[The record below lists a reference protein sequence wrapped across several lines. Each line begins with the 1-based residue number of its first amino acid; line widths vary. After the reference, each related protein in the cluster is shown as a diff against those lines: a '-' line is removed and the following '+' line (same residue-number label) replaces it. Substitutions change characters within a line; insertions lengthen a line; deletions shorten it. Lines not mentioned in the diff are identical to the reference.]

1 MSRIGKKSIAVPD
14 AITLTVARDS
24 VTVKGAK
31 GELRLPLPGFI
42 SVAVNDQSCEVTRTG
57 DGKKHREM
65 HGTIRSCI
73 VNMIIGVIDG
83 YKKVLDIQGIG
94 YRGEVQGNKLVMHL
108 GKACPIEYVIPQGLA
123 VAVEKNTRLIISGI
137 DKEKVGSAAAKIR
150 SYYPPEPYKGKGIKY
165 QDEHV
170 RRKTGKT
177 VAGG

>member
-14 AITLTVARDS
+14 GIGLTVAKDS
-24 VTVKGAK
+24 ITVKGAK
-31 GELRLPLPGFI
+31 GEIRLPVPAFI
-42 SVAVNDQSCEVTRTG
+42 SIAVDDQTCVVTRTG
-57 DGKKHREM
+57 EARKNREM
-65 HGTIRSCI
+65 HGTIRSRI
-73 VNMIIGVIDG
+73 LNMIIGVRDG
-83 YKKVLDIQGIG
+83 YKKVLDVQGIG
-94 YRGEVQGNKLVMHL
+94 YRGEVLGKKLVLHL
-108 GKACPIEYVIPQGLA
+108 GKARPIEYSIPEGLEI
-123 VAVEKNTRLIISGI
+123 VVEKNTRLIVSGI